1 MSQLQWL
8 VRNLPICGRWLN
20 RYVPHNIHKHL
31 TESHQVIQTFP
42 ELAQFKDS
50 WAILD
55 VIAAR
60 LKYMSGKTRRSAKAK
75 ASQKVMKAVAS
86 MSGL

>member
-1 MSQLQWL
+1 
-8 VRNLPICGRWLN
+8 
-20 RYVPHNIHKHL
+20 
-31 TESHQVIQTFP
+31 VIQTFP